1 MLENRRSPR
10 RKMVLA
16 VKVSVDEVTH
26 LAHTVDI
33 RVTGARF
40 GGLRTQLQPGM
51 IVSLHRGSHNAKFRI
66 AWIRQAAPNE
76 LQAGVECLEPQ
87 NNFWGVDLSD
97 RENEAKNDMLALMTV
112 LFPKSAEMGCAWPVR
127 SVSLLVDS
135 RPEVV

>member
-26 LAHTVDI
+26 LAHMVDI
-33 RVTGARF
+33 TVTGGRL

-51 IVSLHRGSHNAKFRI
+51 FVSLHRGSHNAKFRI

-112 LFPKSAEMGCAWPVR
+112 LFPESAEMGQSESR
-127 SVSLLVDS
+127 S
-135 RPEVV
+135 